1 MNQYKEYASHLQ
13 HFHADTNQDMK
24 DFIKRWPAFY
34 TKYLPNDK
42 NAKILDLGC
51 GLGHFLYLLKNQKY
65 QNYIGID
72 IVKENIEYVREH
84 ITPSAFQEDAF
95 LHLDSHIG
103 TYDFIHLKDVV
114 EHIERNRLVE
124 FTNKI
129 NRSLKLGGQV
139 MISTPNGIHP
149 MGRYMKYVDITHT
162 IGAFTETSL
171 RQLLVAGGFDHIQ
184 LVATNLPLNATSS
197 LGFLKRIF
205 YWAPKHFLM
214 RLTYKLEGIRPLP
227 KVYHWHITA
236 IATKEPNK

>member
-1 MNQYKEYASHLQ
+1 MNQYKEYTSHLQ
-13 HFHADTNQDMK
+13 HFHPDTKQDMK
-24 DFIKRWPAFY
+24 NFVKRWPTFY
-34 TKYLPNDK
+34 IQYLPINK

-51 GLGHFLYLLKNQKY
+51 GLGHFLYLLKNQGY

-72 IVKENIEYVREH
+72 IIKENIEYVH
-84 ITPSAFQEDAF
+84 KYITPHAFQEDAYV
-95 LHLDSHIG
+95 HLNNNIA

-124 FTNKI
+124 FISKI
-129 NRSLKLGGQV
+129 NQSLKPGGQV
-139 MISTPNGIHP
+139 MISTANGIHP
-149 MGRYMKYVDITHT
+149 MGRYMKYADITHT

-171 RQLLVAGGFDHIQ
+171 RQLLVAGGFGDIQ
-184 LVATNLPLNATSS
+184 LVATNLPLNATSP

-236 IATKEPNK
+236 VATKGSNK